1 MNPTG
6 DTIPKRFL
14 EVVEQYP
21 EITAF
26 LSKDEQEVFQP
37 TTYAELKELIART
50 AAAFSS
56 IGIKRGDHIGLI
68 SDNRKEWYMT
78 DIAVLSLGAVD
89 VPRGSDTT
97 LDEIEYILGHAD
109 CRVCIAEDKAQTEKI
124 LERKSKLPNLKQIII
139 LDKDGENIDK
149 SLAKG
154 VDIHL
159 FHKLQEKGKD
169 LLAKTPDFLEKEIA
183 LGKGDDVVTIIYTS
197 GTTGEPKGVM
207 LTNRNYT
214 FQLDR
219 IYDHVPIQSGEVF
232 LSVLPIWHSFER
244 AVDYVVMNRGS
255 TIAYSKLIGKIM
267 LEDFKKVRPHWM
279 TSVPRI
285 WELVRNSTYRKI
297 NEEKGAK
304 RGIAMFLLAASQVHA
319 SLATLVEGRLPQ
331 FRKRSR
337 FLDVLVGIIPLILF
351 TPLKGLG
358 TLLVFKK
365 IKASLGGRF
374 IAGISGGGALP
385 PYVDQFFQAAGIMLL
400 EGYGLTET
408 GPILAVRLLRKPV
421 TSTVG
426 PLLRDIQYKI
436 LDKEGREVGPGEK
449 GVLWVKSDQVMQG
462 YYKRPEAT
470 EAVLQDGWLN
480 TGDITMATVNNE
492 IKIIGREKETI
503 VLMGGENIEPTPI
516 EERLVQSEYIDQVMV
531 VGQDMKY
538 IAALIIPNQEK
549 VEKAAEEK
557 SISYLQYEDLVAA
570 PEIQEII
577 NDEVQGLINNRNG
590 FKNFERIYR
599 SAILP
604 NHFEAGKELTQTLKV
619 KRDVVNDLYKKEIS
633 KLFA

>member
-124 LERKSKLPNLKQIII
+124 LERKTKLPNLKQIII
-139 LDKDGENIDK
+139 LDKDGENVDK

-159 FHKLQEKGKD
+159 FHKLQEKGKN
-169 LLAKTPDFLEKEIA
+169 LLAKTPDFLEKEIS

-219 IYDHVPIQSGEVF
+219 IYDHVPVQSGEVF

-244 AVDYVVMNRGS
+244 AVDYVVMNRGA

-337 FLDVLVGIIPLILF
+337 FLDVLIGIIPLILF

-470 EAVLQDGWLN
+470 EAVLQNGWLN

-538 IAALIIPNQEK
+538 LAALIIPNREK
-549 VEKAAEEK
+549 VEKTAEEK